1 MDIHSA
7 GDIPWRELGECIRG
21 GKLVIYPTET
31 SYALGCDAT
40 HPAAVQELGK
50 LKQRD
55 PAKYYPII
63 VDSLGMLES
72 LGAHITDIHRKL
84 AEAFWPGALT
94 MLFTVT
100 TKLPD
105 TVINERGEVAA
116 RVSSHPWARRLVEV
130 AGTPLVATSAN
141 ISSLPPAV
149 TIDQASRYFLDG
161 TCMQLNAGPLNGGV
175 STIIAVDESAGA
187 VRILRPGLVDI
198 EALQNIVTVLP

>member
-1 MDIHSA
+1 MAIHSA
-7 GDIPWRELGECIRG
+7 ADIPWRELGECIRG
-21 GKLVIYPTET
+21 GKLLMYPTET

-40 HPAAVQELGK
+40 HPMAVQELGR

-63 VDSLGMLES
+63 VDDLAMLQH
-72 LGAHITDIHRKL
+72 LGARITDIHRAL

-94 MLFTVT
+94 MLFSVT
-100 TKLPD
+100 SKLPG

-116 RVSSHPWARRLVEV
+116 RISSHPWARRLVEV

-149 TIDQASRYFLDG
+149 TMHQAARYFLDG
-161 TCMQLNAGPLNGGV
+161 TCMQLDAGPLDGGV
-175 STIIAVDESAGA
+175 STILAVDEAAGA
-187 VRILRPGLVDI
+187 VRILRRGRVTTDDI
-198 EALQNIVTVLP
+198 RKIVTVL